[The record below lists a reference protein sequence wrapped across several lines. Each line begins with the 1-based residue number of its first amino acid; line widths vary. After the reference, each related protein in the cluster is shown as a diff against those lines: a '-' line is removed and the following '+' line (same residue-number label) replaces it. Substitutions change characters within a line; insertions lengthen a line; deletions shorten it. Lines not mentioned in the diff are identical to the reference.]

1 MAFPMPADQASPVS
15 SSPTSA
21 RKRKRLWLR
30 ELAVLVVALLAIQ
43 WWQSWNVPAGSAPAF
58 EAMSADGR
66 GGSLAA
72 FRAAHSGQPVVVYFW
87 ADWCSICKAQQ
98 GVVDALRADVPVL
111 TVAMQSGDAA
121 AVAKVLRERG
131 LTWPTLVDP
140 DGAITVSYGLRG
152 VPAMVVI
159 GEDGRIRSSSIGYTT
174 ELGMR
179 LRLWWTR
186 WSA

>member
-1 MAFPMPADQASPVS
+1 MSADQAPLPPAPTPQAPV
-15 SSPTSA
+15 A
-21 RKRKRLWLR
+21 RRKRLWLR
-30 ELAVLVVALLAIQ
+30 ELAILVLALLAIQ
-43 WWQSWNVPAGSAPAF
+43 WWQSWNVPAGLAPAF
-58 EAMSADGR
+58 EASAADG
-66 GGSLAA
+66 GSASLSA
-72 FRAAHSGQPVVVYFW
+72 FRAAHPGQPVVVYFW
-87 ADWCSICKAQQ
+87 ADWCAICKAQQ
-98 GVVDALRADVPVL
+98 GVVESLRADAPVL

-121 AVAKVLRERG
+121 AVAKVLRERE
-131 LTWPTLVDP
+131 LAWPTLVDP

-186 WSA
+186 WAG